1 MTPDTKTKL
10 EHFKQV
16 KANTKIT
23 NSKKPQQRLEEC
35 RRNSM
40 LNPKNLAKV
49 QYSQRDSEFLRNDF
63 DIL

>member
-10 EHFKQV
+10 EHFKQME
-16 KANTKIT
+16 ANTKIT
-23 NSKKPQQRLEEC
+23 NSKKPQQRLEEG

-49 QYSQRDSEFLRNDF
+49 QYSVRDSEFLTDN
-63 DIL
+63 